1 MTRSWAADARP
12 STYAE
17 GRERPAVSWSDVK
30 IIALL
35 SHLESNKGPQGLYMK
50 DQSTALKE
58 AQAAVIKVTP
68 PGETFPE
75 PRHIAGKHYRLVVKF
90 TPEEE
95 TRNTKELYIHGCA
108 HLTLLPEKYR
118 PERLPRQTSAAS
130 PVDDPLADVEMPDSE
145 TQQAIAV
152 EIVGPR
158 TSTLTPYYGSD
169 AKFTNIGLPENK
181 VNEGEVALSSTS
193 SRDLL
198 VVSGETL
205 NDHLGE
211 RTESAQRSVG

>member
-58 AQAAVIKVTP
+58 AQAAVVKVTP

-95 TRNTKELYIHGCA
+95 TRKDCRDRRLQPPRWMTRWQMLKCP
-108 HLTLLPEKYR
+108 TLR
-118 PERLPRQTSAAS
+118 P
-130 PVDDPLADVEMPDSE
+130 
-145 TQQAIAV
+145 
-152 EIVGPR
+152 
-158 TSTLTPYYGSD
+158 
-169 AKFTNIGLPENK
+169 NK
-181 VNEGEVALSSTS
+181 
-193 SRDLL
+193 
-198 VVSGETL
+198 
-205 NDHLGE
+205 
-211 RTESAQRSVG
+211 Q